1 MVLRSFFSLRIG
13 ALCALFA
20 GLPIFLTPVAARADS
35 CQSNSME
42 TCVANTDGTP
52 GASGSG
58 TNTTFSLTN
67 SEVTGVGWKSGGIL
81 GHLNFK
87 TGDLE
92 AGGSLMTGGTFSAT
106 GSFFTLKG
114 TYNNVSNGNIFT
126 GAFTGP
132 VQWQLI
138 NPSTCS
144 ATTACD
150 YDLTG
155 SLLGTWNPNG
165 PNSNISGVTVQ
176 LYFKTSSGY
185 YTGAPGSL
193 TDVGGYS
200 DFNTPLVTPEPS
212 TLALMG
218 TGLVGIGFMAKRKL
232 SLRGLRARNSEGESS

>member
-1 MVLRSFFSLRIG
+1 MALRSFFPLRVV
-13 ALCALFA
+13 AQCALFA
-20 GLPIFLTPVAARADS
+20 GVVLLLAPAAARADS
-35 CQSNSME
+35 CQSNSLE
-42 TCVANTDGTP
+42 TCVANTDGMP

-67 SEVTGVGWKSGGIL
+67 SEVTGIGWKSGGVL

-106 GSFFTLKG
+106 NSSFSIKG
-114 TYNNVSNGNIFT
+114 TYNNISNGTIFT
-126 GAFTGP
+126 GSFTGP

-144 ATTACD
+144 ASTACE

-155 SLLGTWNPNG
+155 NLIGTWNPNG
-165 PNSNISGVTVQ
+165 PNAGVTGVTIQ
-176 LYFKTSSGY
+176 LYFKTTSGY
-185 YTGAPGSL
+185 YTGAAGSL
-193 TDVGGYS
+193 TDIGGYS
-200 DFNTPLVTPEPS
+200 NFDTPLVTPEPS

-218 TGLVGIGFMAKRKL
+218 TGLVGIGMMAKRKL
-232 SLRGLRARNSEGESS
+232 SFRMRKSQAPEGDRS